1 MTWQCS
7 FPIKVEC
14 ALRRMCWLR
23 RRKPLNHIY
32 WVWLSLSRLEFGPAP
47 WQMGEALNKRRQ
59 CLPSHPPTTKHFS
72 TFCRAALK
80 TDLLFKICT
89 MYVGGSTCLFLVG
102 RQRMWVCVWWRL
114 CFLPPLPPPL
124 SLQNDDGGHCCL
136 VNKWST
142 FLKARLICSVP
153 GADGIETHF
162 DELREFSSLPLLWC
176 HPLSTLT
183 WGARNQT
190 ACGMS
195 WGFPLVLILCQ
206 IETTNYDG
214 TDSRPARGTSW
225 CCLSFII
232 LLALSTQPDLRPVL
246 SLHTTTC
253 PGPDGTAHSP
263 VPVPYGSL
271 FHYTRS
277 SCGPYG
283 ML

>member
-1 MTWQCS
+1 MWWKQFITAIFFKYMTRQCV
-7 FPIKVEC
+7 FPLKVER

-72 TFCRAALK
+72 MFCRAALK

-153 GADGIETHF
+153 GVDGIETHF
-162 DELREFSSLPLLWC
+162 DELRK
-176 HPLSTLT
+176 
-183 WGARNQT
+183 
-190 ACGMS
+190 
-195 WGFPLVLILCQ
+195 
-206 IETTNYDG
+206 
-214 TDSRPARGTSW
+214 
-225 CCLSFII
+225 
-232 LLALSTQPDLRPVL
+232 
-246 SLHTTTC
+246 
-253 PGPDGTAHSP
+253 
-263 VPVPYGSL
+263 
-271 FHYTRS
+271 
-277 SCGPYG
+277 
-283 ML
+283 